1 MATISTTLELVD
13 RMSGRLTSIAGRV
26 QALSDRFMQL
36 DGRIGSVQ
44 ARMEAL
50 GMHGPELNMPE
61 LQIREI
67 QMDQSGTVVPG
78 HAAQTVLRESLPTA
92 AGQAA
97 ASATEAYGMRA
108 EAAVQLS
115 GDGAALFE
123 GIAGQMQAQQGLI
136 ASVAGTAANAAVLA
150 VQRVMQPSAGAA
162 IGMRFTEGLAQ
173 GIRSRMAA
181 VAAAARA
188 VANAASSAARQ
199 ALDIHSPSRAAEE
212 IGAHFGAG
220 FAEGIYGSGQ
230 AVSKAAGRLSG
241 IAYRALDEQIW
252 SGISCFN
259 ELEQAQHEPGA
270 DKAYLRE
277 SDARRM
283 RELAERE
290 AVKTFT
296 TAELNI
302 AFTANNTI
310 DSKMDLEGVVSY
322 LEEQVAEKLA
332 LAAEGV
338 YA

>member
-13 RMSGRLTSIAGRV
+13 RMSGRLTAIAGRV

-50 GMHGPELNMPE
+50 GLHGPELNIPE
-61 LQIREI
+61 VQPGAI
-67 QMDQSGTVVPG
+67 QMYAAGTAVPG
-78 HAAQTVLRESLPTA
+78 RAVQTVLRERSPVA

-97 ASATEAYGMRA
+97 ASMPEAYGMQA

-115 GDGAALFE
+115 RDGAALLE
-123 GIAGQMQAQQGLI
+123 GIAGQMQAQQGLLASI
-136 ASVAGTAANAAVLA
+136 AGAAADAAVLA
-150 VQRVMQPSAGAA
+150 VQRAMQPSVGAA

-188 VANAASSAARQ
+188 VANAASSAARH

-212 IGAHFGAG
+212 IGAYFGAG
-220 FAEGIYGSGQ
+220 FAEGICGSGQ
-230 AVSKAAGRLSG
+230 AVSRAAGRLSG

-259 ELEQAQHEPGA
+259 ALEQAQHEPGA
-270 DKAYLRE
+270 DRSCLRE

-310 DSKMDLEGVVSY
+310 DSKMDLDGVVAY

-338 YA
+338 YT